1 MTIIRVSTLANVE
14 GQRLEVA
21 RKPHR
26 GSGTGLRLA
35 PARRAGHPHS
45 GKSGRSTSGGR
56 SQAASGVWPG
66 FAVGS
71 ARAMDGGLGGRG
83 VPRRGGG
90 APWERGP
97 WKGEK

>member
-35 PARRAGHPHS
+35 AARSAGETPRILA
-45 GKSGRSTSGGR
+45 KVERSTSGGR

-66 FAVGS
+66 FVVGS
-71 ARAMDGGLGGRG
+71 ARAMDGG
-83 VPRRGGG
+83 P
-90 APWERGP
+90 AEERGRALGQGALEGA
-97 WKGEK
+97 KNC